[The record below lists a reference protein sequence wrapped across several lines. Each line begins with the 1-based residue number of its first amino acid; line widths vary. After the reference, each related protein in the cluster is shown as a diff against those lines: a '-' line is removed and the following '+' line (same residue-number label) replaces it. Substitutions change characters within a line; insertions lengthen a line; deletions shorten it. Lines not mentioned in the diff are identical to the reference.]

1 MSGGFLTRFWSAL
14 IVAIVV
20 QSVWIGGGFG
30 SGREIVEFIGRYGVN
45 GLIAIVIGAIFL
57 FIALYLSFE
66 VSRVFRAYDY
76 RTWSKQFLWRFW
88 PIFDILYIIMAW
100 IVIAVVGAAAGFM
113 ISDIVGIPFPVA
125 AAIVIIIVGLLHFFG
140 RRALEA
146 FWVIGT
152 IGLYAMYI
160 ILWIYVLYAKGGE
173 SITNISAGLS
183 QGTLWNATWDGFRY
197 TMYNLVVVIPALA
210 FVDRFKSRMESVIA
224 SIVAV
229 LLVYGA
235 ATVTWLC
242 FMAYYP
248 KVIDMTVPWYEILKE
263 LGAGW
268 VLAVYIFWIFY
279 TLIETSLGMIY
290 GIVRR
295 VDAHLRVYGRGLTR
309 STEALLAGIS
319 ILIAIV
325 TAQVGLVALVAKGYG
340 TMAYGFLLFYFLP
353 LLIIGLIRLRNPEW
367 RKEFWA
373 KA

>member
-1 MSGGFLTRFWSAL
+1 
-14 IVAIVV
+14 
-20 QSVWIGGGFG
+20 
-30 SGREIVEFIGRYGVN
+30 
-45 GLIAIVIGAIFL
+45 
-57 FIALYLSFE
+57 
-66 VSRVFRAYDY
+66 
-76 RTWSKQFLWRFW
+76 
-88 PIFDILYIIMAW
+88 
-100 IVIAVVGAAAGFM
+100 
-113 ISDIVGIPFPVA
+113 
-125 AAIVIIIVGLLHFFG
+125 
-140 RRALEA
+140 
-146 FWVIGT
+146 
-152 IGLYAMYI
+152 
-160 ILWIYVLYAKGGE
+160 
-173 SITNISAGLS
+173 
-183 QGTLWNATWDGFRY
+183 
-197 TMYNLVVVIPALA
+197 MYNLVVVIPALA

-224 SIVAV
+224 SIASI

-235 ATVTWLC
+235 ATVIWIC

-268 VLAVYIFWIFY
+268 ILAIYIFWIFY
-279 TLIETSLGMIY
+279 TLIETALGMIY

-295 VDAHLRVYGRGLTR
+295 VDAHLRIYGRGLTR
-309 STEALLAGIS
+309 STEAILAGVS

>member
-224 SIVAV
+224 SIAAV

-235 ATVTWLC
+235 ATVIWLC